1 MNAVVVSRYASAL
14 PMGAVTVGAIRVLR
28 SGRPLR
34 HRLAT
39 APHRAGHVHSVFD
52 RVVNLAWH
60 DGGLVTLQGP
70 GPLAAPFALELV
82 SVSRL
87 DRLMPG
93 DPVWRVDKALEFGD
107 ATVDCGAAASADTE
121 MPDAGH
127 PPTGWTVL
135 STGLAGVPAS
145 ALSSSFGLEGRADLA
160 AGIARRRSDLLLSGA
175 RKLIGLGEG
184 LTPAGD
190 DCLVGAL
197 AVLHRHDRS
206 WLIFQTEVLASLVR
220 LAQHRTTAIAAE
232 FVRHAVDGHYA
243 ETVID
248 VLTASDAARRSAV
261 ATLCRTGATSGAD
274 ILCGMRL
281 ALDALAT
288 RTP

>member
-1 MNAVVVSRYASAL
+1 
-14 PMGAVTVGAIRVLR
+14 
-28 SGRPLR
+28 
-34 HRLAT
+34 
-39 APHRAGHVHSVFD
+39 
-52 RVVNLAWH
+52 
-60 DGGLVTLQGP
+60 
-70 GPLAAPFALELV
+70 
-82 SVSRL
+82 
-87 DRLMPG
+87 
-93 DPVWRVDKALEFGD
+93 
-107 ATVDCGAAASADTE
+107 
-121 MPDAGH
+121 
-127 PPTGWTVL
+127 
-135 STGLAGVPAS
+135 
-145 ALSSSFGLEGRADLA
+145 
-160 AGIARRRSDLLLSGA
+160 SDLLLSGA